1 MWPGPGGCDEIR
13 HALGVY
19 VLGAIDPAERT
30 VVDRHLATCPDCRDE
45 LAGLAGL
52 PALLG
57 RVTLAE
63 VSSLGPDEGTRGAQ
77 AAAAQPAPGD
87 PVAGATGHRAPAGP
101 PAPGEPAGWAA
112 AQDHAERPAAPAP
125 AEPPA
130 ALLRSILDEAARRR
144 ARRRRG
150 AVLAV
155 AAAAVVLAGAGTGV
169 RAWVAGPGAAARPT
183 HPAVA
188 SGWQRQVSATNPKT
202 NVTAIV
208 KFSGKSWGTAVDASV
223 EGVGYGTRC
232 VLWASDGTGR
242 HMEIASWTYSDYTSW
257 YLGSSS
263 IHASAVKSF
272 DVTANGHTLV
282 TIPVS

>member
-57 RVTLAE
+57 RLTPAE
-63 VSSLGPDEGTRGAQ
+63 VASLGPDAGAPGAQ
-77 AAAAQPAPGD
+77 DQAAQPSPGN
-87 PVAGATGHRAPAGP
+87 PVAGA
-101 PAPGEPAGWAA
+101 
-112 AQDHAERPAAPAP
+112 

-130 ALLRSILDEAARRR
+130 ALLRSILAEAARRR
-144 ARRRRG
+144 ARRRRD

-232 VLWASDGTGR
+232 VLWATDGTGR

>member
-30 VVDRHLATCPDCRDE
+30 VVDRHLVSCPDCRDE

-57 RVTLAE
+57 RLTPAE
-63 VSSLGPDEGTRGAQ
+63 VASLGPDAGAPGAQ
-77 AAAAQPAPGD
+77 DQAAQPSPGN
-87 PVAGATGHRAPAGP
+87 PVAGA
-101 PAPGEPAGWAA
+101 
-112 AQDHAERPAAPAP
+112 

-130 ALLRSILDEAARRR
+130 ALLRSILAEAARRR
-144 ARRRRG
+144 ARRRRD

-155 AAAAVVLAGAGTGV
+155 AAAAVVLAGAGTAV
-169 RAWVAGPGAAARPT
+169 RAWTGGPAPAARPSYA
-183 HPAVA
+183 PAA
-188 SGWQRQVSATNPKT
+188 TGWQRQVSATDARTK
-202 NVTAIV
+202 VTAKV
-208 KFSGKSWGTAVDASV
+208 KFNATSWGTAVDASV
-223 EGVGYGTRC
+223 YGVGYGTRC
-232 VLWASDGTGR
+232 VLWATDGTGR
-242 HMEIASWTYSDYTSW
+242 HMEVASWTYATDNSW

-272 DVTANGHTLV
+272 AVTANGHTLV
-282 TIPVS
+282 TIPVA